1 LGTFSLEVTIAKPP
15 DIVFGRVTDPRRM
28 PDWQTGIVAV
38 SQEPEGPIQ
47 VGTRIHRIR
56 KAPIGRGFAF
66 TEEIFE
72 WDPVRFVC
80 SGKVITSLIRGTTYR
95 WNVEEIGG
103 GSHLRLDSEVR
114 AVGLWQVLAPVLTPA
129 IRNQL
134 QQEMERL
141 KHLLE
146 GGE

>member
-1 LGTFSLEVTIAKPP
+1 MHE
-15 DIVFGRVTDPRRM
+15 
-28 PDWQTGIVAV
+28 WQTGILAV

-66 TEEIFE
+66 TEEIVE
-72 WDPVRFVC
+72 WDPARFMC
-80 SGKVITSLIRGTTYR
+80 SAKVITSLIQGTTYR
-95 WNVEEIGG
+95 WSVEKIDG
-103 GSHLRLDSEVR
+103 GSRLRLYSEVR
-114 AVGLWQVLAPVLTPA
+114 AVGPWRVLVPVLTPA

-134 QQEMERL
+134 RQEMERL

-146 GGE
+146 GGG